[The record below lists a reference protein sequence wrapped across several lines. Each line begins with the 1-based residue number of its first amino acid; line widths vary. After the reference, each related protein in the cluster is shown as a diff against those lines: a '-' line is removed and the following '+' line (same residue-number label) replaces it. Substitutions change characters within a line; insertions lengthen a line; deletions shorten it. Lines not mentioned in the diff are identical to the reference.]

1 MVELTDWRGHQ
12 NMADLHHLCLLTSTH
27 SNSSWLQDQMS
38 SLSSLW
44 SDPTG
49 LSWVPANVSVSPC
62 FSVSLSYAL
71 HGEVRLIKWPSGPI
85 QRDQYFVHIPVGQ
98 ALALMQP
105 DTPAARSF
113 VWLKDSWG
121 HTPIRV
127 CSGQDAPHRPRRPG
141 CVNG

>member
-1 MVELTDWRGHQ
+1 
-12 NMADLHHLCLLTSTH
+12 MADLHPLSVDQHTLKLQLAAGSDEFFKFSLAGIQERPVGSDQSLCL
-27 SNSSWLQDQMS
+27 
-38 SLSSLW
+38 SLFLC
-44 SDPTG
+44 
-49 LSWVPANVSVSPC
+49 L
-62 FSVSLSYAL
+62 SLSYAL
-71 HGEVRLIKWPSGPI
+71 HGEVSPIKWPSGPI

-98 ALALMQP
+98 ALSLIQA